1 MDTITVNNHD
11 IFLKT
16 IKREEMTT
24 RNVLDFFER
33 AFDVTI
39 ITLVAPGS
47 NELYS
52 NKETV
57 IKIIQDWLIE
67 VKEGKQPNKVLLFS

>member
-39 ITLVAPGS
+39 ITLVDPAS